1 MTLIIAMPCRD
12 GVVLASDGQATRGEV
27 RAPTRKIKEWGKNC
41 IWAGA
46 GSLALIQRVEQQLA
60 TLPPAPL
67 ENICDQIAQVITH
80 SVRQL
85 LQLDFRTPFFQNDP
99 RALQSLCPGD
109 FVFVQACPKPKI
121 LHISSIGTPEWIVDN
136 AFASGSGDLFAYA
149 LLGKYWNNESFRARV
164 TTAEGS
170 GLAYKVI
177 EEAILVGSYGLGE
190 PIDIWVVKCD
200 KKKESQERIGYIHSL
215 SEIGE
220 IASIADTVKVIRD
233 TEIELILGEPQ
244 QEAEVEESMS
254 DYDTDTDPKVGESVF
269 DEPSSREDV
278 DKQA

>member
-1 MTLIIAMPCRD
+1 MTLIIAMPCQD

-27 RAPTRKIKEWGKNC
+27 RAPTRKIKRWGENC

-67 ENICDQIAQVITH
+67 ENVCDQIAQVITH

-99 RALQSLCPGD
+99 RVLQSLCPGD
-109 FVFVQACPKPKI
+109 FVFVQACPEPKI
-121 LHISSIGTPEWIVDN
+121 LHIPSIGTPEWIVDS

-149 LLGKYWNNESFRARV
+149 LLGKYWNNENFRARV

-170 GLAYKVI
+170 ILAYKVI
-177 EEAILVGSYGLGE
+177 EEAILVVSYGLGE
-190 PIDIWVVKCD
+190 PIDIWVVRCD
-200 KKKESQERIGYIHSL
+200 KQEGSQERTSHIYSL
-215 SEIGE
+215 SETGE
-220 IASIADTVKVIRD
+220 IAGIVDTVKSIRS
-233 TEIELILGEPQ
+233 TEIELILGGHQ
-244 QEAEVEESMS
+244 QEAEAGNSAS
-254 DYDTDTDPKVGESVF
+254 DYDIDIDFEVAESDFVNPF
-269 DEPSSREDV
+269 R
-278 DKQA
+278 